1 MFGSYHTDCFFQ
13 FDDYKAN
20 LNKLCVINR
29 PDHVNEVQ
37 RSCCWNRD
45 ASAGIKHHF
54 THIYPEHFMF
64 NFVQQLCGIRERFT
78 LEGEIPAPQA
88 PAKLLWTSIRSENDL
103 SHFSL
108 IRH

>member
-29 PDHVNEVQ
+29 PDRVNEVQ

-64 NFVQQLCGIRERFT
+64 NFNYVGSESASHWR
-78 LEGEIPAPQA
+78 GEFQPR
-88 PAKLLWTSIRSENDL
+88 KLRPSFYGRAFVLKMTFHI
-103 SHFSL
+103 SL
-108 IRH
+108 LYVTD